1 MRTHVEKCRHST
13 LLDGTMADDKIDL
26 LLGTLDLLIL
36 KTLALE
42 PSHGWGIAQGI
53 QQISKDALRINQG
66 SLYPALQKLERE
78 GWILRRD
85 GVAENNRRVSVYE
98 LTASGRRQLARR
110 VETWNRFSDAVGLI
124 LQAT

>member
-1 MRTHVEKCRHST
+1 
-13 LLDGTMADDKIDL
+13 MADDKIDL

-42 PSHGWGIAQGI
+42 ASHGWGIAQRI
-53 QQISKDALRINQG
+53 QQISKDTLRINQG

-85 GVAENNRRVSVYE
+85 GLAENNRRVSVYE

-110 VETWNRFSDAVGLI
+110 VETWNRFSDAVGMI
-124 LQAT
+124 LKAT

>member
-1 MRTHVEKCRHST
+1 MP
-13 LLDGTMADDKIDL
+13 DDKIEL

-42 PSHGWGIAQGI
+42 PSHGWGIAQRI
-53 QQISKDALRINQG
+53 QDISKDALRINQG

-78 GWILRRD
+78 GWISRRD
-85 GVAENNRRVSVYE
+85 GVAENNRRVSVYA

-124 LQAT
+124 LRAT

>member
-1 MRTHVEKCRHST
+1 
-13 LLDGTMADDKIDL
+13 MADEKIEL

-42 PSHGWGIAQGI
+42 SSHGWGIAQRI
-53 QQISKDALRINQG
+53 QEISRDALRINHG

-78 GWILRRD
+78 GWIARRE
-85 GVAENNRRVSVYE
+85 GLAENNRRVSVYP

-110 VETWNRFSDAVGLI
+110 IETWNKFSDAVGLI

>member
-1 MRTHVEKCRHST
+1 
-13 LLDGTMADDKIDL
+13 MADEKIEL

-42 PSHGWGIAQGI
+42 SSHGWGIAQRI
-53 QQISKDALRINQG
+53 QEISRDALRINHG

-78 GWILRRD
+78 GWIARRE
-85 GVAENNRRVSVYE
+85 GLAENNRRVSVYS

-110 VETWNRFSDAVGLI
+110 IETWNKFSDAVGLI

>member
-1 MRTHVEKCRHST
+1 
-13 LLDGTMADDKIDL
+13 MADDKIDL

-36 KTLALE
+36 KTLGLE
-42 PSHGWGIAQGI
+42 ASHGWGIAQRI
-53 QQISKDALRINQG
+53 QQISKDTLRINQG

-85 GVAENNRRVSVYE
+85 GLAENNRRVSVYE

-110 VETWNRFSDAVGLI
+110 VETWNRFSDAVGMI
-124 LQAT
+124 LKAT